1 MNNQAQQA
9 YLQATVNTAKPEEL
23 TLMLYNGLVKNVR
36 LAIRNLEDGNL
47 EKTNEYTIK
56 AQNILKEL
64 LSTLDM
70 SFKPAEGLADLY
82 RFALD
87 LLYIGNVKKDLVRL
101 REAEGIVVS
110 FQEMW
115 VEIMKVAKQ
124 GQ

>member
-115 VEIMKVAKQ
+115 IEIMKVAKQ
-124 GQ
+124 GL

>member
-36 LAIRNLEDGNL
+36 LAICNLEDGNL
-47 EKTNEYTIK
+47 EKTNDYTIK

-115 VEIMKVAKQ
+115 VEVIKVAKQ